1 MLRLAP
7 FVRST
12 PFVRSEGFADLHER
26 ARIPCGH
33 FCLLSVLPL
42 FAR

>member
-12 PFVRSEGFADLHER
+12 PFVHER